1 MPNALHQLTAYRKD
15 GLWMFDDPQK
25 NIFEEPFVA
34 GADIMFDLMSG
45 RNRDA
50 SINLCQVV
58 FAATPLPEVD
68 VHVELSHADGFDG
81 HFYTVRKFLPALERF
96 QFWLCPALLAFFEK
110 APQSIFVK
118 VIQSASV

>member
-15 GLWMFDDPQK
+15 GLWMFDDPRK

-50 SINLCQVV
+50 
-58 FAATPLPEVD
+58 
-68 VHVELSHADGFDG
+68 HADGFDG
-81 HFYTVRKFLPALERF
+81 HFYTVRKFLPELERF